1 MNGFR
6 KSCSPFDRLMEL
18 LVIRLSPQAGK
29 SLVIRANGCLCG
41 SIYVAM
47 YKSGF
52 CKYKQTQEGFTYLVV
67 LLTIAIM
74 GAGLALTGTV
84 WHTEV
89 RREKETELLFIGGE
103 FRRAIKQYYQTGG
116 QYPKRL
122 EDLLKDPR
130 QPATV
135 RYLRKIY
142 PDPITGKKD
151 WGFARGPDNGII
163 AVYSLSDNTPLKTA
177 GFTLADK
184 DFEGKTKYSE
194 WQFVALP
201 ATTK

>member
-1 MNGFR
+1 MVNSVHF
-6 KSCSPFDRLMEL
+6 E
-18 LVIRLSPQAGK
+18 
-29 SLVIRANGCLCG
+29 
-41 SIYVAM
+41 
-47 YKSGF
+47 
-52 CKYKQTQEGFTYLVV
+52 EGFTYLVV
-67 LLTIAIM
+67 LLAIALM
-74 GAGLALTGTV
+74 GAALALTGTV

-103 FRRAIKQYYQTGG
+103 FRRALKQYYQAGG

-122 EDLLKDPR
+122 EDLLKDTR
-130 QPATV
+130 QPVTV

-142 PDPITGKKD
+142 TDPITGKKD
-151 WGFARGPDNGII
+151 WGFVRGPDNGII
-163 AVYSLSDNTPLKTA
+163 AVYSSSGDAPLKTA

-201 ATTK
+201 VATQ

>member
-1 MNGFR
+1 MNER
-6 KSCSPFDRLMEL
+6 RLTTDTSACQPCDRL
-18 LVIRLSPQAGK
+18 
-29 SLVIRANGCLCG
+29 RANGPIRRSL
-41 SIYVAM
+41 
-47 YKSGF
+47 KSDAGNNR
-52 CKYKQTQEGFTYLVV
+52 QAQRGFTYLVV
-67 LLTIAIM
+67 LLAIALM
-74 GAGLALTGTV
+74 GATLALAGTV

-89 RREKETELLFIGGE
+89 TREKEVELLFIGGE
-103 FRRAIKQYYQTGG
+103 FRRAIKQYYQAGG
-116 QYPKRL
+116 QYPGRL

-151 WGFARGPDNGII
+151 WGLVRGPNNGII
-163 AVYSLSDNTPLKTA
+163 AVHSLSQAMPLKTA
-177 GFTLADK
+177 GFASADK

-201 ATTK
+201 APPR